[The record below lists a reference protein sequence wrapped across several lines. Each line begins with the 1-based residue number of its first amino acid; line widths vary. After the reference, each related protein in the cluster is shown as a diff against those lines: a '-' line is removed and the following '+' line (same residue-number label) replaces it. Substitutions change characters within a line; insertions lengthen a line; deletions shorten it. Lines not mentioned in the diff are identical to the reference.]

1 VILKSFR
8 PLALA
13 VKAPTAIVLIALLS
27 GCSMFSGF
35 FGSSVKKPK
44 PAELQPVVALVP
56 VRQAWTAR
64 IGEVG
69 FPLEVEVSGDT
80 IALASADGTVAS
92 LDARTGRDLWR
103 LNIGTP
109 IAAGVGSD
117 GKLAAVVTRANEV
130 VTIAGGKE
138 LWRQKLAAQA
148 FTAPF
153 VAGGRVFVLAADR
166 SVNAFDA
173 QTGRK
178 IWTQQRPS
186 EPLVLRQSG
195 VMLAV
200 GDTLV
205 VGLAG
210 RLTGLN
216 PGNGNV
222 RWEAPIASPRGI
234 NDVERLV
241 DLVGTVNRNGNTVC
255 ARAFQASVGCVDA
268 ERGTLLWSKPANSA
282 QGVDGDD
289 RLVFGTEADGRV
301 LAWLRADG
309 ESAWSTDRLR
319 YRSLTS
325 PVVVGRSIA
334 IGDSAGFIHL
344 LSRADGSLLNRL
356 STDGSPVA
364 ASPVLAANTLI
375 AVTRSGNVYGFAPE

>member
-1 VILKSFR
+1 MISKSFR
-8 PLALA
+8 FPPPLRTP
-13 VKAPTAIVLIALLS
+13 VAIILIALLS
-27 GCSMFSGF
+27 GCSTVSGLFS
-35 FGSSVKKPK
+35 SSAKKPQ

-56 VRQAWTAR
+56 ARQIWSAR
-64 IGEVG
+64 VGEVT
-69 FPLEVEVSGDT
+69 FALQAVVSGET
-80 IALASADGTVAS
+80 VVVASTDGTVAA
-92 LDARTGRDLWR
+92 LDARSGRDLWR
-103 LNIGTP
+103 TNIGTP

-117 GKLAAVVTRANEV
+117 GKLAAVVSRANEV
-130 VTIAGGKE
+130 VALDSGREI
-138 LWRQKLAAQA
+138 WRQKLTAQA
-148 FTAPF
+148 FSSPF

-166 SVNAFDA
+166 SVSAFDG

-178 IWTQQRPS
+178 LWSQQRPS

-216 PGNGNV
+216 PLNGSI

-241 DLVGTVNRNGNTVC
+241 DLVGTVSRNGNIVC

-268 ERGTLLWSKPANSA
+268 QRGALLWTKPANGA
-282 QGVDGDD
+282 HGIDGDD

-301 LAWLRADG
+301 QAWLRADG
-309 ESAWSTDRLR
+309 ENAWSTDRLR
-319 YRSLTS
+319 YRSLTA
-325 PVVVGRSIA
+325 PLVVGRSIA
-334 IGDSAGFIHL
+334 IGDSSGFVHL

-356 STDGSPVA
+356 TTDGSPVVA
-364 ASPVLAANTLI
+364 APVLAGTTLI
-375 AVTRSGNVYGFAPE
+375 AVTRSGAVFGFSPE